1 MKSFSFVM
9 CIAWIRKS
17 HQPTHQHLVLAY
29 TLETF
34 LLSFISASQRNHT
47 LHFTILEKCFCFSS
61 AFFHAEMIDVLCR
74 LHSLIDEEELLV
86 LDTCSTSFTNGLI
99 HASLPTIYLSDD
111 FAIHLAFARVFWP
124 DRYHA
129 RWAFGYWFLM
139 LILMLMLMYADK
151 WQSHLSLKISNKD
164 NNKFEKEEARRT
176 ILCFSKLKTC
186 QKMK

>member
-1 MKSFSFVM
+1 MKSFSFGL

-99 HASLPTIYLSDD
+99 FMLRFQQFIY
-111 FAIHLAFARVFWP
+111 
-124 DRYHA
+124 
-129 RWAFGYWFLM
+129 
-139 LILMLMLMYADK
+139 
-151 WQSHLSLKISNKD
+151 
-164 NNKFEKEEARRT
+164 RT
-176 ILCFSKLKTC
+176 ISRYISLLPGFFGPIDIMLDGHLDIDFWCWFWC
-186 QKMK
+186 WC